1 LGPREISMSNLSIR
15 RFLFLSAAST
25 AMLSSAFA
33 QDNKEGNENSSNFDE
48 IIVTGSSSGGVSQF
62 ESSVAVTTFDD
73 QDIRKAAPLTLTDL
87 YAEVPGVWAETS
99 GGESA
104 ANIFVRGIPAP
115 GQYRFTKLQVDGLPT
130 VEESG
135 LPFTPPEG
143 YFKLDETIRR
153 VEVIRGGTATI
164 FSSNAAGGIINNITK
179 KGSSDPEGYI
189 GVGFSDFG
197 QVRVD
202 GYYAGP
208 ITDELSF
215 SAGGFYRTDD
225 GVRNPGFTANE
236 GGQFSANLTYDPGD
250 GSELNVY
257 GRYVNDRNLFYLP
270 IPLATDQDGN
280 LTSIPG
286 FDANF
291 DTLTSDDVQLA
302 RIVLPDGV
310 RDRDLSDGIQTEA
323 FTFGGSYERDLGDGW
338 RLSNNARYVDGD
350 TLFNAIFSL
359 TAPSD
364 GQDFLDA
371 RLGQAQ
377 AAFEGTDRLVARFL
391 GEGPGTTSTF
401 DFANGGPGNNGNGLL
416 IESGWWSVATQTRSF
431 ANDFRLNKDVDFA
444 GEHTFTLGLYGSFSN
459 YASEW
464 NFNNVIQEVDGS
476 PRGVDI
482 FAVDNDAPG
491 GPAVIGALTQNSF
504 SGYGTFYR
512 NYDADVR
519 VLAAYLTDEWQLT
532 DRLRFDAGLR
542 YEQLSI
548 DGQAERLENFDLS
561 DSNPLIGQG
570 DLPTAA
576 DDNVTFGG
584 GQFDP
589 FDVTYDE
596 FAWAV
601 GVNYEL
607 NENIAFYARAND
619 AFRTPDPNDLAAVA
633 SDPLQVS
640 EFPVNDIFQAEGGVK
655 LDYPYLRAFV
665 TGFFSDFSNA
675 LFSDPT
681 LATDGSGNTIEL
693 QTLLDS
699 ETLGIEAEV
708 DVGDFY
714 GFGFNVKVTIQDPEI
729 TNLSVFNVSGI
740 NIDPGSVQTPDVAG
754 NEVQRIAR
762 RIIVAEPRYSFDI
775 NDFSGTIYGSIYSV
789 GDRFANPGNTVVL
802 PGFTTV
808 GAGLLVDYNGFEFTF
823 TADNLTNTIGLTE
836 GNPRADF
843 GDFGG
848 GASNISNFGRPIVG
862 RNFRFKVGYRF

>member
-1 LGPREISMSNLSIR
+1 MNSQSQKQILLST
-15 RFLFLSAAST
+15 AASLCF
-25 AMLSSAFA
+25 AGAAVA
-33 QDNKEGNENSSNFDE
+33 QDGARDEDRASDFDQ
-48 IIVTGSSSGGVSQF
+48 IIVTGTASGGVSQF
-62 ESSVAVTTFDD
+62 ESSVAITTFDEG
-73 QDIRKAAPLTLTDL
+73 DIRKSAPLTITDL

-130 VEESG
+130 IEESG

-143 YFKLDETIRR
+143 YIKLDETIRR

-179 KGSSDPEGYI
+179 KGSPEPEGYL
-189 GVGFSDFG
+189 GLEFSDFG
-197 QVRVD
+197 RVRYD
-202 GYYAGP
+202 GHYAGP
-208 ITDELSF
+208 ISDNWSF
-215 SAGGFYRTDD
+215 SVGGFYRTDD
-225 GVRNPGFTANE
+225 GVRDPGFTANE
-236 GGQFSANLTYDPGD
+236 GGQGSVNLTYDPGD

-257 GRYVNDRNLFYLP
+257 ARYVNDRNLFYLP
-270 IPLATDQDGN
+270 IPLGLDDNGD
-280 LTSIPG
+280 LTSIAG

-302 RIVLPDGV
+302 QIVLPDGV
-310 RDRDLSDGIQTEA
+310 RDRDLSDGIHTEA
-323 FTFGGSYERDLGDGW
+323 ITVGGSYERELGDGW
-338 RLSNNARYVDGD
+338 RLSNASRYLDGE

-364 GQDFLDA
+364 GQDFLDS
-371 RLGQAQ
+371 RLAQAQ
-377 AAFEGTDRLVARFL
+377 AAFDGTDRLVARFL
-391 GEGPGTTSTF
+391 GEGPGTESTF
-401 DFANGGPGNNGNGLL
+401 DFADGDAGNNGNGLL
-416 IESGWWSVATQTRSF
+416 IESGWWSVKTKTRSF
-431 ANDFRLNKDVDFA
+431 ANDFRLNKDVELYGD
-444 GEHTFTLGLYGSFSN
+444 HNFTLGLYGSFSN

-482 FAVDNDAPG
+482 FAIDDDAPG
-491 GPAVIGALTQNSF
+491 GPEVIGALTQNSF
-504 SGYGTFYR
+504 SGFGTFYR

-519 VLAAYLTDEWQLT
+519 VLAAYLTDEWQIT

-542 YEQLSI
+542 FEQLSI
-548 DGQAERLENFDLS
+548 DGQAERLETFDLS
-561 DSNPLIGQG
+561 DSNPLLSMS

-584 GQFDP
+584 GVFDP
-589 FDVTYDE
+589 FDVTYEE

-601 GVNYEL
+601 GLNYEL
-607 NENIAFYARAND
+607 TENIAFYARAND

-633 SDPLQVS
+633 SDQQQVE

-655 LDYPYLRAFV
+655 LDYPYVRAFI
-665 TGFFSDFSNA
+665 TGFFSDFSNS

-681 LATDGSGNTIEL
+681 IATDGSGNTIEL

-699 ETLGIEAEV
+699 ETIGLEAEL

-714 GFGFNVKVTIQDPEI
+714 GFGFNVKATIQDPEI
-729 TNLSVFNVSGI
+729 TDLSVFNVAGV
-740 NIDPGSVQTPDVAG
+740 NIDPGSVMTPDVAG

-762 RIIVAEPRYSFDI
+762 RIIVAEPRYSFDYGDI
-775 NDFSGTIYGSIYSV
+775 GGTLFGTIYSV
-789 GDRFANPGNTVVL
+789 GERFANPGNTVVL
-802 PGFTTV
+802 PGYTTV
-808 GAGLLVDYNGFEFTF
+808 GVGLLLDYRGFEFTF
-823 TADNLTNTIGLTE
+823 IGDNLTNTIGLTE

-848 GASNISNFGRPIVG
+848 GASNVSNFGRPIVG